1 MLVVEHF
8 IILTIDPDTGL
19 PARPSRVQTTGQLAA
34 AALLLELSALHRIE
48 LSDGRLHADAAQPL
62 SHQLLNEALRELA
75 AQPVSVANSL
85 ALIERR
91 LRPLPQKVKDG
102 LFHRDILHRAASRLP
117 WRHVRYPLR
126 SVQARNE
133 AIERLRQATRI
144 HDDLSDMALLM
155 VADINGLLPT
165 YLDARKH
172 DAATRLLLALNDV
185 AAQREPTRML
195 FAAVRSTL
203 LA

>member
-1 MLVVEHF
+1 MLIVEHF
-8 IILTIDPDTGL
+8 MLLAIDPDTGL
-19 PARPSRVQTTGQLAA
+19 PARWSRAQTTGQLAA
-34 AALLLELSALHRIE
+34 AALLLELSALHRVE

-62 SHQLLNEALRELA
+62 SHQLLTEALRELA
-75 AQPVSVANSL
+75 AQPVSVANAL

-91 LRPLPQKVKDG
+91 LHPLPQKVKDG
-102 LFHRDILHRAASRLP
+102 LFHRDVLHRAASRLP

-126 SVQARNE
+126 SAQARNE

-144 HDDLSDMALLM
+144 HDDLSGMALLM
-155 VADINGLLPT
+155 VADFNGLLPT

-185 AAQREPTRML
+185 ATQREPTRVL